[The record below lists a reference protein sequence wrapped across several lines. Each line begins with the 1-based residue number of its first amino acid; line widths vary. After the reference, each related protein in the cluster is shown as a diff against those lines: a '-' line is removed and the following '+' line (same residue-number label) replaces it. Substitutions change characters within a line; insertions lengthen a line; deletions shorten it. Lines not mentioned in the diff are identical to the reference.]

1 MFILSANGRVLFA
14 NACAEALLSLADALC
29 LRALPMRDGQD
40 RLQLPGRA
48 AVLVL
53 ADEVP

>member
-1 MFILSANGRVLFA
+1 MVSNSGVLFA
-14 NACAEALLSLADALC
+14 NACAAALLSLADALC